1 MQEHDKLNLCV
12 KFILCN
18 TKNEKYLS
26 DRFAVDSRRI
36 KKNQTFISLHSEFF
50 QNLKNIQDAI
60 KKGAS
65 AFITSHPI
73 NRKDINSC
81 IPYLIIKDLDYLFI
95 KLLKYDYHKEYN
107 LKPCIIGITGTNGKT
122 STTLFLAQALKA
134 QDKKIGIISSEGI
147 GVYPCLLKNDYTT
160 PPIDIIYRSL
170 LRFRSQGCHYIIIEC
185 SSQGLHQGRIKGI
198 TLDYALITNIDKD
211 HIDYHKSL
219 KNYIKSK
226 LKIINQSINSIL
238 NYDSKYLKVIDENN
252 FKSSNIFYISKN
264 KVNRKRFL
272 ELSLKININKLK
284 FINIYSLKMMVAIM
298 MLEKFNRSNITDAI
312 KKLKPLNGRRQII
325 KTTNKGVFV
334 IDYAHTSKAYSDI
347 FEEFRN
353 DMQISTVFGC
363 GGDRDASKRKIMGGI
378 VDKYSSDIILT
389 EDNSRTESFESI
401 MMDIYSGIKNNF
413 KVKVIKSR
421 KKALMYLFKNSNKN
435 KMNFVLGKGNEDYI
449 LENNS
454 RIKHNDIDYL
464 RNIIEK
470 YEN

>member
-18 TKNEKYLS
+18 TTNEKYLS

-36 KKNQTFISLHSEFF
+36 KKNQIFISLHSDFF

-65 AFITSHPI
+65 AFITSHHI

-95 KLLKYDYHKEYN
+95 KLLKYDYHKESN

-147 GVYPCLLKNDYTT
+147 GVYPYLLKNDYTT

-264 KVNRKRFL
+264 KVNRKRF
-272 ELSLKININKLK
+272 
-284 FINIYSLKMMVAIM
+284 
-298 MLEKFNRSNITDAI
+298 
-312 KKLKPLNGRRQII
+312 
-325 KTTNKGVFV
+325 
-334 IDYAHTSKAYSDI
+334 SK
-347 FEEFRN
+347 
-353 DMQISTVFGC
+353 
-363 GGDRDASKRKIMGGI
+363 
-378 VDKYSSDIILT
+378 
-389 EDNSRTESFESI
+389 
-401 MMDIYSGIKNNF
+401 
-413 KVKVIKSR
+413 
-421 KKALMYLFKNSNKN
+421 
-435 KMNFVLGKGNEDYI
+435 
-449 LENNS
+449 
-454 RIKHNDIDYL
+454 
-464 RNIIEK
+464 
-470 YEN
+470 